1 MTRSWEGK
9 GRGKRGRRRMGGGG
23 GARGLGEG
31 GAGRGRISSLLVP
44 WAQPSPGGVEMGE
57 ACVHLPPRPKGSG
70 T

>member
-1 MTRSWEGK
+1 M
-9 GRGKRGRRRMGGGG
+9 GG